1 MLGLSTFLPLRLYT
15 SSVSINIKNT
25 NTAALIREL
34 AERKGVSMTRAVEMA
49 VADQLRK
56 LDDESAASEQEAEK
70 LWAEVQ
76 ELLQLIREDLS
87 ESDREAIREAESSL
101 YDNLGLPR

>member
-1 MLGLSTFLPLRLYT
+1 M
-15 SSVSINIKNT
+15 SINIKNT